1 MMLKKDLINA
11 SVIGLVVAGIFL
23 GIAKNT
29 GLLIPHIEIALFVFP
44 VLSVVGM
51 FVASLLAKK
60 FAVILQASRFLLVGG
75 LNTFIDLGILNLLI
89 FTGGTAVGIWF
100 SVFKGI
106 AFIVAVLN
114 SYIWNKHWTFDTKT
128 QAQGKEF
135 IQFLLVSIVGF
146 IINVSIASFLVNVLG
161 ATDTIS
167 ENMWAN
173 VAAVTATFTGMLWN
187 FMGYKLIVF
196 KK

>member
-1 MMLKKDLINA
+1 MLKKDLINA

-60 FAVILQASRFLLVGG
+60 FAVLLQAARFLLVGG

-161 ATDTIS
+161 APDTIS

>member
-161 ATDTIS
+161 APDTIS